1 MKNTR
6 ILAAALAATLA
17 FGAAAQT
24 SQKLSA
30 GKANDY
36 GLIYSLPVTGLD
48 IYIEAELNE
57 EHPGEFHNFAKR
69 HLGITDA
76 ITEDKLSAGLRSV
89 IIVPR
94 GIATDKNRQL
104 AQFKSGTSAYIT
116 LTPENL
122 PLGIN
127 TDETVDKAPVQIP
140 QSRPAGPSPLDGD
153 GARQA
158 ITSDMARSGSTA
170 KKAELAA
177 QRIFELRETRSDIL
191 SGQAENPPADG
202 TAMQLVLENL
212 AAQEAALTAMF
223 AGTKSTRTIVEKVTV
238 IPDSVDIDGQVIARL
253 SAVDG
258 IISPD
263 DLSGMPITIDVK
275 VIDRGKLP
283 VNEKGEPKTFP
294 KGGVAYCVPGTAV
307 VMVKCNGRTVA
318 SADVTLSQLGVVFGL
333 NPALFTDKKE
343 PYKVIFDPTT
353 GAVVEL
359 APVTA
364 Q

>member
-1 MKNTR
+1 MKKT
-6 ILAAALAATLA
+6 IFLAAAALLTLS
-17 FGAAAQT
+17 AAAQT

-57 EHPGEFHNFAKR
+57 EHPGEFHNYARR
-69 HLGITDA
+69 HLGINDA
-76 ITEDKLSAGLRSV
+76 VTEDKLSAGLRSV

-94 GIATDKNRQL
+94 GIATDRNRQL
-104 AQFKSGTSAYIT
+104 AQFKSGTSAFIT

-127 TDETVDKAPVQIP
+127 TEETVDRPPVQIP
-140 QSRPAGPSPLDGD
+140 QPRAAAPTPLDGE

-158 ITSDMARSGSTA
+158 VTSEMARSGSTA

-223 AGTKSTRTIVEKVTV
+223 AGTKSTRTVVEKVTV
-238 IPDSVDIDGQVIARL
+238 VPDSTDIDGRVIARL

-275 VIDRGKLP
+275 VIERGKLP

-294 KGGVAYCVPGTAV
+294 KGGVAYCVPGLAQV
-307 VMVKCNGRTVA
+307 SVKCNGRTVA

-333 NPALFTDKKE
+333 NPALFIDKKE

-359 APVTA
+359 APVSA
-364 Q
+364 E

>member
-1 MKNTR
+1 MKKT
-6 ILAAALAATLA
+6 IFLAAAALLTLS
-17 FGAAAQT
+17 AAAQT

-57 EHPGEFHNFAKR
+57 EHPGEFHNYARR
-69 HLGITDA
+69 HLGINDA
-76 ITEDKLSAGLRSV
+76 VTEDKLSAGLRSV

-94 GIATDKNRQL
+94 GIATDRNRQL
-104 AQFKSGTSAYIT
+104 AQFKSGTSAFIT

-127 TDETVDKAPVQIP
+127 TEETVDRPPVQIP
-140 QSRPAGPSPLDGD
+140 QPRAAAPTPLDGE

-158 ITSDMARSGSTA
+158 VTSEMARSGSTA

-223 AGTKSTRTIVEKVTV
+223 AGTKSTRTVVEKVTV
-238 IPDSVDIDGQVIARL
+238 VPDSTDIDGRVIARL

-275 VIDRGKLP
+275 VIERGKLP

-294 KGGVAYCVPGTAV
+294 KGGVAYCVPGLAQV
-307 VMVKCNGRTVA
+307 SVKCNGRTVA

-333 NPALFTDKKE
+333 NPALFIDKKE

-359 APVTA
+359 APITGE
-364 Q
+364 